1 VQTAKGRLY
10 LFVGI
15 DRTSAFAITQL
26 VDKVD
31 RRTAWEFLE
40 HLLKEVPYRFHT
52 ILTDNGI

>member
-1 VQTAKGRLY
+1 MDIAAVQTAEGKLC

-15 DRTSAFAITQL
+15 DRTSKFAITQM

-40 HLLKEVPYRFHT
+40 HLLKAVPYRIHT
-52 ILTDNGI
+52 I